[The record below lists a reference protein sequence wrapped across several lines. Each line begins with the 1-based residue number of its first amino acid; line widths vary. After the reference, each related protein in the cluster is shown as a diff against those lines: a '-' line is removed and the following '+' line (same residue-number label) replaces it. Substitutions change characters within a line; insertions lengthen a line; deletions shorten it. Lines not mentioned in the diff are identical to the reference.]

1 MLLSR
6 SRFSHNVV
14 VVIRRE
20 RGEEGRRG
28 EREEE
33 EEMTALNYLLPLR
46 YVCTILQ
53 LVCTVN
59 LPNMGPKYGSHL
71 ISKHLSN

>member
-1 MLLSR
+1 M
-6 SRFSHNVV
+6 V

-53 LVCTVN
+53 LVVCTVN
-59 LPNMGPKYGSHL
+59 LPNMGPKYGSQ
-71 ISKHLSN
+71 IWVPFD